1 MSAGRSNVVHIMS
14 ENQTGTPQTPG
25 RHPDNPPPSGP
36 FTHWIDTNVMLEI
49 YSHGDLYKEFD
60 EWQRGIW
67 SAAKVEERRTR
78 MQGSLW
84 LAMALCQAKAIT
96 VAYQHENLRHLR
108 RLAPPGS
115 FVGSWTA
122 TIIYLLGDGG
132 VFDGWER
139 HLTND
144 GETLK
149 NKQRDSY
156 MIDICRA
163 DGLVLIMRDAA
174 ACEKARAAGVDAA
187 EPEAFAARFL
197 TREDARRMF
206 DQRLNDAALRYLVA
220 GPPQEQN
227 MRIHVGRT
235 TREVYRAIWQP
246 PDEPVFV

>member
-1 MSAGRSNVVHIMS
+1 MTNNNSWKA
-14 ENQTGTPQTPG
+14 PQTPE
-25 RHPDNPPPSGP
+25 RHPDNPLPSGP

-60 EWQRGIW
+60 EWGRGMW
-67 SAAKVEERRTR
+67 SAAKVEDRRMR

-84 LAMALCQAKAIT
+84 LAMALCQARAIT
-96 VAYQHENLRHLR
+96 LTYQHENLRNLR

-115 FVGSWTA
+115 FAGSWTSA
-122 TIIYLLGDGG
+122 ILYFLGDGG

-144 GETLK
+144 AETLT

-156 MIDICRA
+156 MVNECRTE
-163 DGLVLIMRDAA
+163 GLVLITRDDGARD
-174 ACEKARAAGVDAA
+174 EARAAGVDAA

-197 TREDARRMF
+197 ACDDARRMF
-206 DQRLNDAALRYLVA
+206 DQKLGDAAIRYLVA

-227 MRIHVGRT
+227 LRIRVGRT
-235 TREVYRAIWQP
+235 TREVYGAIWQP
-246 PDEPVFV
+246 LDEPVFV